1 MLRVQ
6 FQCCGAQASNKVMED
21 ELTGKQM
28 EVLAKMQFMREEHAR
43 RNKELK

>member
-1 MLRVQ
+1 M
-6 FQCCGAQASNKVMED
+6 GYDQANNKAMED

>member
-1 MLRVQ
+1 MSPNVV
-6 FQCCGAQASNKVMED
+6 GSEQANNKVMED

-28 EVLAKMQFMREEHAR
+28 EVLAKMQFMREEHAH

>member
-1 MLRVQ
+1 MSPNVV
-6 FQCCGAQASNKVMED
+6 GSEQANNKVMEN